1 MMVLKLD
8 IRILDVFF
16 LFDCVTDW
24 QYFAISVSEALVRLY
39 LKFKAAKTAI
49 VGMMTTP

>member
-1 MMVLKLD
+1 MIVLELD
-8 IRILDVFF
+8 VRILNVFC
-16 LFDCVTDW
+16 LTELLIGD
-24 QYFAISVSEALVRLY
+24 ALLISVSEALVRLY

>member
-1 MMVLKLD
+1 MIVLKLD
-8 IRILDVFF
+8 IRILDVF

-24 QYFAISVSEALVRLY
+24 RYFTISVSEALVRLY